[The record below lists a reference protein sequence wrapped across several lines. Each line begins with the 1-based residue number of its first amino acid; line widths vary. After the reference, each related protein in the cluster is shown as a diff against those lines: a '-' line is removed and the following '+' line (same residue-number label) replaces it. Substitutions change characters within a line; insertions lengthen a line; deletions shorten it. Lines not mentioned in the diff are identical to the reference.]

1 MTASSQNSKKGNMMC
16 KVLYSVYIIV
26 LDSCDIHSMNIAGTD
41 TVVVNIG
48 RRDPSV
54 PRRPAMK

>member
-1 MTASSQNSKKGNMMC
+1 MMC